1 MLINM
6 HGWHGNIKDGHT
18 DNVDPCTCGRF
29 TMIAPEMR
37 GRGDSSGRPDANGW
51 ELYDGVDVLD
61 ACRRSMPA
69 AVSSSAAPRL
79 WGGSGGAD
87 LPAKYTPGGAGA
99 GADKE
104 NVAPEAPKTP

>member
-1 MLINM
+1 VAPPTQPKKPHPFLSPLSLLSPLPGADGFATRFGITYVDY
-6 HGWHGNIKDGHT
+6 KDGQKRY
-18 DNVDPCTCGRF
+18 PK
-29 TMIAPEMR
+29 
-37 GRGDSSGRPDANGW
+37 DSFRYLSK
-51 ELYDGVDVLD
+51 
-61 ACRRSMPA
+61 
-69 AVSSSAAPRL
+69 L